1 MGENPEII
9 SKGYLS
15 LSLAYIKT
23 EADILKFVNALISNT
38 KGEGKEGDP
47 FWTKAET
54 LLYCALLG
62 YIIFEGAEEDRN
74 MNTLV
79 DMISGMEV
87 KEDDEDFLNA
97 VDYMFKGLEQRK
109 PNCFA
114 VKQYKKYK
122 LSSGVVCS
130 KRLLNQAVGKSLRT
144 HNLKSKKGAQVMRKN
159 EKITALYERL
169 SRDDF
174 GKDDDQ
180 QRESNSI
187 SNQRK
192 ILQKAAKDK
201 GYTDTIFFVDDGI
214 TGTTMKRP
222 GFQKMLTAIEA
233 GYISAVFVKDLSRL
247 GRNYI
252 EVGKLTEE
260 FFPLHDIRLVAVSD
274 GVDSDEGEDDFTPFK
289 NIMNEYYAKDISKKR
304 RIVNK
309 MKGNAGVPLSPPPYG
324 YIKNPDDPRF
334 WVVEPE
340 AAEVV
345 RRIYRMALEGYGLA
359 ETAAQLAADGV
370 VNPTY
375 YWRSRGTS
383 RGGSK
388 STVEPTKWG
397 HTTVKKILTLQEYC
411 GDVINFKSYSK
422 SYKMKKRIENP
433 EENRAIFLNVHE
445 AIIDRQ
451 TWEKVQAL
459 QKGTRRKKPT
469 VTQEPS
475 VFSGLLKCPECGGN
489 LNFHFNQN
497 NHDIKFFSCQNHNS
511 GYRKCSK
518 THYIRLD
525 FLEQVVLYE
534 VKRLAYFASEYE
546 NDFIKAMI
554 GRSAKVAENATLRK
568 QRELDT
574 LTARD
579 RELDML
585 FERLYEDNVAGK
597 IDDARFSKMSKRYEQ
612 EQGENAKKI
621 KALRLELKKDESKR
635 MDIDDFLETVRQ
647 YTDATTITK
656 RMVAELID
664 HIEVYH
670 AEKQDGVTNQRVDIH
685 YNCIGA
691 FDVPD
696 RRKIPEA
703 DIIMETRKGVALSYA
718 PEQVAV

>member
-1 MGENPEII
+1 MKQS
-9 SKGYLS
+9 SKKHELGT
-15 LSLAYIKT
+15 A
-23 EADILKFVNALISNT
+23 A
-38 KGEGKEGDP
+38 
-47 FWTKAET
+47 
-54 LLYCALLG
+54 LYC
-62 YIIFEGAEEDRN
+62 
-74 MNTLV
+74 
-79 DMISGMEV
+79 
-87 KEDDEDFLNA
+87 
-97 VDYMFKGLEQRK
+97 
-109 PNCFA
+109 
-114 VKQYKKYK
+114 
-122 LSSGVVCS
+122 
-130 KRLLNQAVGKSLRT
+130 
-144 HNLKSKKGAQVMRKN
+144 
-159 EKITALYERL
+159 RL
-169 SRDDF
+169 SRDDNM
-174 GKDDDQ
+174 DS
-180 QRESNSI
+180 ESNSI
-187 SNQRK
+187 QNQRK

-201 GYTDTIFFVDDGI
+201 GYTDTVFFVDDGI

-534 VKRLAYFASEYE
+534 VKRLACFASEYE

-554 GRSAKVAENATLRK
+554 GRSAKVAENTALRK
-568 QRELDT
+568 QRELDA

-597 IDDARFSKMSKRYEQ
+597 IDDTRFAKMSKRYEQ

-635 MDIDDFLETVRQ
+635 MDIDDFLETVRR

-670 AEKQDGVTNQRVDIH
+670 AEKQDGVTNQRVVIY

>member
-1 MGENPEII
+1 MKQS
-9 SKGYLS
+9 SKKHELG
-15 LSLAYIKT
+15 A
-23 EADILKFVNALISNT
+23 AA
-38 KGEGKEGDP
+38 
-47 FWTKAET
+47 
-54 LLYCALLG
+54 LYC
-62 YIIFEGAEEDRN
+62 
-74 MNTLV
+74 
-79 DMISGMEV
+79 
-87 KEDDEDFLNA
+87 
-97 VDYMFKGLEQRK
+97 
-109 PNCFA
+109 
-114 VKQYKKYK
+114 
-122 LSSGVVCS
+122 
-130 KRLLNQAVGKSLRT
+130 
-144 HNLKSKKGAQVMRKN
+144 
-159 EKITALYERL
+159 RL
-169 SRDDF
+169 SRDDNM
-174 GKDDDQ
+174 DS
-180 QRESNSI
+180 ESNSI
-187 SNQRK
+187 QNQRK

-201 GYTDTIFFVDDGI
+201 GYTDTVFFVDDGI

-334 WVVEPE
+334 WIVESE

-345 RRIYRMALEGYGLA
+345 RRIYCMALEGYGLA

-534 VKRLAYFASEYE
+534 VKRLACFASEYE

-554 GRSAKVAENATLRK
+554 GRSAKVAENTALRK
-568 QRELDT
+568 QRELDA

-597 IDDARFSKMSKRYEQ
+597 IDDARFAKMSKRYEQ

-621 KALRLELKKDESKR
+621 KALRLELKKDEGKR
-635 MDIDDFLETVRQ
+635 MDIDDFLETVRR

-670 AEKQDGVTNQRVDIH
+670 AEKQDGITNQRVVIH

>member
-1 MGENPEII
+1 MKQS
-9 SKGYLS
+9 SKKHELGT
-15 LSLAYIKT
+15 A
-23 EADILKFVNALISNT
+23 A
-38 KGEGKEGDP
+38 
-47 FWTKAET
+47 
-54 LLYCALLG
+54 LYC
-62 YIIFEGAEEDRN
+62 
-74 MNTLV
+74 
-79 DMISGMEV
+79 
-87 KEDDEDFLNA
+87 
-97 VDYMFKGLEQRK
+97 
-109 PNCFA
+109 
-114 VKQYKKYK
+114 
-122 LSSGVVCS
+122 
-130 KRLLNQAVGKSLRT
+130 
-144 HNLKSKKGAQVMRKN
+144 
-159 EKITALYERL
+159 RL
-169 SRDDF
+169 SRDDNM
-174 GKDDDQ
+174 DS
-180 QRESNSI
+180 ESNSI
-187 SNQRK
+187 QNQRK

-201 GYTDTIFFVDDGI
+201 GYTDTVFFVDDGI

-451 TWEKVQAL
+451 TWEKVQTL

-534 VKRLAYFASEYE
+534 VKRLACFASEYE

-554 GRSAKVAENATLRK
+554 GRSAKVAENTALRK
-568 QRELDT
+568 QRELDA

-597 IDDARFSKMSKRYEQ
+597 IDDARFAKMSKRYEQ

-635 MDIDDFLETVRQ
+635 MDIDDFLETVRR

-670 AEKQDGVTNQRVDIH
+670 AEKQDGVTNQRVVIH

>member
-1 MGENPEII
+1 MKQS
-9 SKGYLS
+9 SKKHELGT
-15 LSLAYIKT
+15 A
-23 EADILKFVNALISNT
+23 A
-38 KGEGKEGDP
+38 
-47 FWTKAET
+47 
-54 LLYCALLG
+54 LYC
-62 YIIFEGAEEDRN
+62 
-74 MNTLV
+74 
-79 DMISGMEV
+79 
-87 KEDDEDFLNA
+87 
-97 VDYMFKGLEQRK
+97 
-109 PNCFA
+109 
-114 VKQYKKYK
+114 
-122 LSSGVVCS
+122 
-130 KRLLNQAVGKSLRT
+130 
-144 HNLKSKKGAQVMRKN
+144 
-159 EKITALYERL
+159 RL
-169 SRDDF
+169 SRDDNM
-174 GKDDDQ
+174 DS
-180 QRESNSI
+180 ESNSI
-187 SNQRK
+187 QNQRK

-201 GYTDTIFFVDDGI
+201 GYTDTVFFVDDGI

-345 RRIYRMALEGYGLA
+345 RRIYCMALEGYGLA
-359 ETAAQLAADGV
+359 EIAARLAADGV

-383 RGGSK
+383 RGGAK

-534 VKRLAYFASEYE
+534 VKRLACFASEYE

-554 GRSAKVAENATLRK
+554 GRSAKVAENGRIRK
-568 QRELDT
+568 QRELDA

-597 IDDARFSKMSKRYEQ
+597 IDDARFAKMSKRYEQ

-635 MDIDDFLETVRQ
+635 IDNFLETVRR
-647 YTDATTITK
+647 YTDAATITK
-656 RMVAELID
+656 RMIAELID

-670 AEKQDGVTNQRVDIH
+670 AEKQDGITNQRVVIH

-718 PEQVAV
+718 PEQVAG

>member
-1 MGENPEII
+1 MKQS
-9 SKGYLS
+9 SKKHELGT
-15 LSLAYIKT
+15 A
-23 EADILKFVNALISNT
+23 A
-38 KGEGKEGDP
+38 
-47 FWTKAET
+47 
-54 LLYCALLG
+54 LYC
-62 YIIFEGAEEDRN
+62 
-74 MNTLV
+74 
-79 DMISGMEV
+79 
-87 KEDDEDFLNA
+87 
-97 VDYMFKGLEQRK
+97 
-109 PNCFA
+109 
-114 VKQYKKYK
+114 
-122 LSSGVVCS
+122 
-130 KRLLNQAVGKSLRT
+130 
-144 HNLKSKKGAQVMRKN
+144 
-159 EKITALYERL
+159 RL
-169 SRDDF
+169 SRDDNM
-174 GKDDDQ
+174 DS
-180 QRESNSI
+180 ESNSI
-187 SNQRK
+187 QNQRK

-201 GYTDTIFFVDDGI
+201 GYTDTVFFVDDGI

-359 ETAAQLAADGV
+359 EIAARLAADGV

-534 VKRLAYFASEYE
+534 VKRLACFASEYE

-554 GRSAKVAENATLRK
+554 GRSAKVAENTALRK
-568 QRELDT
+568 QRELDA

-597 IDDARFSKMSKRYEQ
+597 IDDARFAKMSKRYEQ

-635 MDIDDFLETVRQ
+635 MDIDDFLETVRR
-647 YTDATTITK
+647 YMDATTIIK

-670 AEKQDGVTNQRVDIH
+670 AEKQDGVTNQRVVIY

>member
-1 MGENPEII
+1 MKQS
-9 SKGYLS
+9 SKKHELGT
-15 LSLAYIKT
+15 A
-23 EADILKFVNALISNT
+23 A
-38 KGEGKEGDP
+38 
-47 FWTKAET
+47 
-54 LLYCALLG
+54 LYC
-62 YIIFEGAEEDRN
+62 
-74 MNTLV
+74 
-79 DMISGMEV
+79 
-87 KEDDEDFLNA
+87 
-97 VDYMFKGLEQRK
+97 
-109 PNCFA
+109 
-114 VKQYKKYK
+114 
-122 LSSGVVCS
+122 
-130 KRLLNQAVGKSLRT
+130 
-144 HNLKSKKGAQVMRKN
+144 
-159 EKITALYERL
+159 RL
-169 SRDDF
+169 SRDDNM
-174 GKDDDQ
+174 DS
-180 QRESNSI
+180 ESNSI
-187 SNQRK
+187 QNQRK

-201 GYTDTIFFVDDGI
+201 GYTDTVFFVDDGI

-383 RGGSK
+383 RSGSK

-534 VKRLAYFASEYE
+534 VKRLACFASEYE

-568 QRELDT
+568 QRELDA

-597 IDDARFSKMSKRYEQ
+597 IDDARFAKMSKRYEQ

-635 MDIDDFLETVRQ
+635 MDIDDFLETVRR
-647 YTDATTITK
+647 YTDVATITK

-670 AEKQDGVTNQRVDIH
+670 AEKQDGITNQRVVIH

>member
-1 MGENPEII
+1 MKQS
-9 SKGYLS
+9 SKKHELGT
-15 LSLAYIKT
+15 A
-23 EADILKFVNALISNT
+23 A
-38 KGEGKEGDP
+38 
-47 FWTKAET
+47 
-54 LLYCALLG
+54 LYC
-62 YIIFEGAEEDRN
+62 
-74 MNTLV
+74 
-79 DMISGMEV
+79 
-87 KEDDEDFLNA
+87 
-97 VDYMFKGLEQRK
+97 
-109 PNCFA
+109 
-114 VKQYKKYK
+114 
-122 LSSGVVCS
+122 
-130 KRLLNQAVGKSLRT
+130 
-144 HNLKSKKGAQVMRKN
+144 
-159 EKITALYERL
+159 RL
-169 SRDDF
+169 SRDDNM
-174 GKDDDQ
+174 DS
-180 QRESNSI
+180 ESNSI
-187 SNQRK
+187 QNQRK

-201 GYTDTIFFVDDGI
+201 GYTDTVFFVDDGI

-534 VKRLAYFASEYE
+534 VKRLACFASEYE

-554 GRSAKVAENATLRK
+554 GRSAKVAENGRIRK
-568 QRELDT
+568 QRELDA

-597 IDDARFSKMSKRYEQ
+597 IDDTRFAKMSKRYEQ

-635 MDIDDFLETVRQ
+635 MDIDDFLETVRR

-670 AEKQDGVTNQRVDIH
+670 AEKQDGVTNQRVVIY

>member
-1 MGENPEII
+1 MKQS
-9 SKGYLS
+9 SKKHELGT
-15 LSLAYIKT
+15 A
-23 EADILKFVNALISNT
+23 A
-38 KGEGKEGDP
+38 
-47 FWTKAET
+47 
-54 LLYCALLG
+54 LYC
-62 YIIFEGAEEDRN
+62 
-74 MNTLV
+74 
-79 DMISGMEV
+79 
-87 KEDDEDFLNA
+87 
-97 VDYMFKGLEQRK
+97 
-109 PNCFA
+109 
-114 VKQYKKYK
+114 
-122 LSSGVVCS
+122 
-130 KRLLNQAVGKSLRT
+130 
-144 HNLKSKKGAQVMRKN
+144 
-159 EKITALYERL
+159 RL
-169 SRDDF
+169 SRDDNM
-174 GKDDDQ
+174 DS
-180 QRESNSI
+180 ESNSI
-187 SNQRK
+187 QNQRK

-201 GYTDTIFFVDDGI
+201 GYTDTVFFVDDGI

-359 ETAAQLAADGV
+359 EIAARLAADGV

-397 HTTVKKILTLQEYC
+397 HTTLKKILTLQEYC

-534 VKRLAYFASEYE
+534 VKRLACFASEYE

-554 GRSAKVAENATLRK
+554 GRSAKVAENTALRK
-568 QRELDT
+568 QRELDA

-597 IDDARFSKMSKRYEQ
+597 IDDARFAKMSKRYEQ

-635 MDIDDFLETVRQ
+635 MDIDDFLETVRR

-670 AEKQDGVTNQRVDIH
+670 AEKQDGITNQRVVIH